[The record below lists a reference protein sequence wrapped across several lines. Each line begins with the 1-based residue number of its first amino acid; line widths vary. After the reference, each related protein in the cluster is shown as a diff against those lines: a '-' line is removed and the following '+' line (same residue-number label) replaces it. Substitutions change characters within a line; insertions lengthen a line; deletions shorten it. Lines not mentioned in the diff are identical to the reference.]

1 MTLKEYTE
9 RAIQF
14 AKDTKEWRH
23 LDEFSHYTTGQ
34 WEDCEDFQAT
44 INRFS

>member
-14 AKDTKEWRH
+14 AKDTKEWGH

>member
-14 AKDTKEWRH
+14 AKDTKEWGH
-23 LDEFSHYTTGQ
+23 LDEFSHYRTMGRL
-34 WEDCEDFQAT
+34 ER
-44 INRFS
+44 NK